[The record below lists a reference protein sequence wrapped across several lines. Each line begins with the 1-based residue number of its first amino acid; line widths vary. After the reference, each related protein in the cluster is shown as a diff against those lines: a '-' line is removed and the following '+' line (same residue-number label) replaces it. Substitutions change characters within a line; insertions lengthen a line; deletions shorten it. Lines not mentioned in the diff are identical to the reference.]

1 MKSDRTTRRHLAA
14 SFPEISGVR
23 LTPVGGDAVL
33 VNLSS
38 TGVLVE
44 CASRVAVGT
53 ALTVGFV
60 GSFTPASVVSRVAR
74 CEVSGIAGDG
84 SLRFHLGIAF
94 DSRLALDDDDTAAAR
109 APELVAS
116 ALPVAGPSPRPVLLR
131 NRW

>member
-1 MKSDRTTRRHLAA
+1 MTSERAPRRRLAA
-14 SFPEISGVR
+14 SFPGISGVW
-23 LTPVGGDAVL
+23 LTPVGGDSKL

-44 CASRVAVGT
+44 CAGRVAVGT
-53 ALTVGFV
+53 PLTVCFEGTFIP
-60 GSFTPASVVSRVAR
+60 SSVASRVTR

-94 DSRLALDDDDTAAAR
+94 DSRIALDDDHVAAVR
-109 APELVAS
+109 EPAPMAS
-116 ALPVAGPSPRPVLLR
+116 VPPVTDPSTRPVLLR